1 MVNGRA
7 AERPREGFRPSR
19 SPRTRRRSAAALGAL
34 VLLLAGCASM
44 PSEGEVRRVDPS
56 SRADTDSQARVFGV
70 SPQKGAQPWQIVR
83 GFLEATTSDEPG
95 FATAREYLTGRA
107 AHSWDPFARTTVL
120 DVTPTVL
127 APGRSS
133 TGEEEDGTTLEVTGP
148 TVALV
153 DSEHAHRPS
162 NGTYRETFHLV
173 RVGGEWRIDRL
184 PDGLVVAEADFERN
198 YESVNTYHYADLG
211 PDTGAVTRGED
222 VLVADP
228 VYVRERIDPLTEAV
242 EALLDGPTGW
252 LAPVVGSA
260 FPEGTRLAGGTK
272 LSPND
277 SGTLT
282 VPLVVRDGKGRERP
296 LGVGSAQCD
305 RMAAQVLHTVDGQV
319 SARTSRVRLTRGDG
333 GAELCSLTR
342 DEAEAYAPGRLG
354 GDGGGQYFV
363 DDRDRLAVVLG
374 DGDRTAPVSG
384 PFGAGRVRV
393 GAVSVSRDEKR
404 GAGVSLDGRSLFVA
418 PLTADTG
425 LGTPVVTSGAQRER
439 DGLTTPSWD
448 GLGDLWVA
456 DRDPDGA
463 RLLWLR
469 GGQEEAREV
478 EVVGLGRGRI
488 ESLRVSSDGVR
499 MALLVSE
506 EGRTTLRLGR
516 IEREESEDGSP
527 VATVEGL
534 RPIAPQ
540 MEEVLDASWAGDS
553 RLVVVGREA
562 KGVQQLRYTAT
573 DGSSAGPSTLPGL
586 NGVTGVAASENG
598 DKPLLADTGEGIAR
612 LERAEWELV
621 TDKGSMPA
629 YPG

>member
-1 MVNGRA
+1 MATGKET
-7 AERPREGFRPSR
+7 ERPREDLRPPR
-19 SPRTRRRSAAALGAL
+19 SSRTRRGYVAALGAL

-44 PSEGEVRRVDPS
+44 PSEGEVRKVDPL
-56 SRADTDSQARVFGV
+56 SRADTDSQARVFGM
-70 SPQKGAQPWQIVR
+70 SPRKGADPWQIVR

-107 AHSWDPFARTTVL
+107 ARGWDPFARTTVL
-120 DVTPTVL
+120 DVAPTVF
-127 APGRSS
+127 ASGRSS
-133 TGEEEDGTTLEVTGP
+133 TDEEDGTTVEVTGP

-153 DSEHAHRPS
+153 DSEHAYQPS
-162 NGTYRETFHLV
+162 EGTYREVFHLV
-173 RVGGEWRIDRL
+173 RVGGEWRIDQL
-184 PDGLVVAEADFERN
+184 ADGLVVAEADFERN

-260 FPEGTRLAGGTK
+260 FPEGTRLAAGTR

-305 RMAAQVLHTVDGQV
+305 RMAAQVLHTVGGQV
-319 SARTSRVRLTRGDG
+319 SARTSRVRLTRGEG
-333 GAELCSLTR
+333 GAELCSLTG

-354 GDGGGQYFV
+354 GVGGGQYFV

-374 DGDRTAPVSG
+374 DSDRTAPVGG
-384 PFGAGRVRV
+384 PFGAGLTRMS
-393 GAVSVSRDEKR
+393 AVSVSRDEKR

-418 PLTADTG
+418 PLAADTG
-425 LGTPVVTSGAQRER
+425 LGDPVVTSGAQRER
-439 DGLTTPSWD
+439 DGLTAPSWD

-456 DRDPDGA
+456 DRDSDGP

-478 EVVGLGRGRI
+478 EVAGLGRGRI
-488 ESLRVSSDGVR
+488 EALRVSSDGVR
-499 MALLVSE
+499 MALLVSD
-506 EGRTTLRLGR
+506 GDRTTLRLGR
-516 IEREESEDGSP
+516 IEREESEDGEP
-527 VATVEGL
+527 MATVEGL
-534 RPIAPQ
+534 RPIAPR

-553 RLVVVGREA
+553 RLVVVGRES

-598 DKPLLADTGEGIAR
+598 DRPLLADTGEGIAR
-612 LERAEWELV
+612 LDRAEWELV
-621 TDKGSMPA
+621 TDKGSMPV

>member
-1 MVNGRA
+1 MATGKA
-7 AERPREGFRPSR
+7 TERLREGSRPPRFS
-19 SPRTRRRSAAALGAL
+19 RTRRGSAAALGAL

-44 PSEGEVRRVDPS
+44 PSEGEVRRVDPP
-56 SRADTDSQARVFGV
+56 SRSDTDSQARVFGV
-70 SPQKGAQPWQIVR
+70 SPRKDAQPGQIVR
-83 GFLEATTSDEPG
+83 GFLEATTSDEPE

-107 AHSWDPFARTTVL
+107 ARGWDPFARTTVL
-120 DVTPTVL
+120 DVAPTVL
-127 APGRSS
+127 ASGRSS
-133 TGEEEDGTTLEVTGP
+133 TGEEGGTVLEVTGP

-153 DSEHAHRPS
+153 DSEHAHQPS
-162 NGTYRETFHLV
+162 DGTYRETFHLV

-211 PDTGAVTRGED
+211 PGAGAVTRGED

-260 FPEGTRLAGGTK
+260 FPEGTRLADGTR

-296 LGVGSAQCD
+296 LRVGSAQCD

-319 SARTSRVRLTRGDG
+319 SARTSRVRLTRAGG
-333 GAELCSLTR
+333 GAELCSLTP

-354 GDGGGQYFV
+354 GDGGQYFV

-374 DGDRTAPVSG
+374 DGDRTAPVGG
-384 PFGAGRVRV
+384 PFGTGRVRM

-425 LGTPVVTSGAQRER
+425 FGDPVVISGAQRER
-439 DGLTTPSWD
+439 DGLTAPSWD

-456 DRDPDGA
+456 DRDPDRS

-478 EVVGLGRGRI
+478 EVAGLGRGRI
-488 ESLRVSSDGVR
+488 EALRVSSDGVR

-506 EGRTTLRLGR
+506 GDRTTLRLGR
-516 IEREESEDGSP
+516 IEREETDGGDP
-527 VATVEGL
+527 KATVEGL
-534 RPIAPQ
+534 RPIAPR

-553 RLVVVGREA
+553 RLVVVGRES

-598 DKPLLADTGEGIAR
+598 EKPLLADTGEGIAR

-621 TDKGSMPA
+621 TDKGSMPV

>member
-1 MVNGRA
+1 MATGKA
-7 AERPREGFRPSR
+7 TERTREGIRPPR
-19 SPRTRRRSAAALGAL
+19 SSRTRRGYAAALGAL
-34 VLLLAGCASM
+34 VLLISGCASM
-44 PSEGEVRRVDPS
+44 PSEGEVRKVDPL
-56 SRADTDSQARVFGV
+56 SRAETDSQARVFGV
-70 SPQKGAQPWQIVR
+70 SPRKGADPWQIVR
-83 GFLEATTSDEPG
+83 GFLEATTSDEPE

-107 AHSWDPFARTTVL
+107 ARGWDPFARTTVL
-120 DVTPTVL
+120 DGAPTVS
-127 APGRSS
+127 ASGRSS
-133 TGEEEDGTTLEVTGP
+133 TGEEDGTVVEVTGP

-153 DSEHAHRPS
+153 DSEHAHQPS
-162 NGTYRETFHLV
+162 DGTYREVFHLV

-198 YESVNTYHYADLG
+198 YESVNTYQYADLG

-228 VYVRERIDPLTEAV
+228 IYVRERIDPLTEAV

-260 FPEGTRLAGGTK
+260 FPEGTRLADGTR

-296 LGVGSAQCD
+296 LRAGSARCD

-319 SARTSRVRLTRGDG
+319 SARTSRVRLTRGEG
-333 GAELCSLTR
+333 GAELCSLTG

-374 DGDRTAPVSG
+374 DSDRTTPVGG
-384 PFGAGRVRV
+384 PFGAGRTRMS
-393 GAVSVSRDEKR
+393 AVSVSRDEKR

-418 PLTADTG
+418 PLAADTG
-425 LGTPVVTSGAQRER
+425 LGDPVVASGAQRER
-439 DGLTTPSWD
+439 DGLTAPSWD

-456 DRDPDGA
+456 DRDPDGP

-478 EVVGLGRGRI
+478 EVAGLGRGRI
-488 ESLRVSSDGVR
+488 EALRVSSDGVR

-506 EGRTTLRLGR
+506 GDRTTLRLGR
-516 IEREESEDGSP
+516 IERKESEGGEP
-527 VATVEGL
+527 MATVEGL
-534 RPIAPQ
+534 RPIAPR

-553 RLVVVGREA
+553 RLVVVGRES

-612 LERAEWELV
+612 LDRAEWELV
-621 TDKGSMPA
+621 TDKGSMPV